1 MSNNQWNEFDDETYG
16 DDGDGPKALRDALKK
31 EQKERKQLEEQLAS
45 LQKSSRERTL
55 KEVLNSN
62 GINPAI
68 AKFIPSDVADE
79 SSVNEWLVEN
89 ASVFNLNLGGS
100 NEEAPAPTGSNPFDL
115 SGTVTPPVGVS
126 QQQADAFTTISQIS
140 QGSAPMT
147 SEGAALAAIQNASTP
162 EELTR
167 LLTGR

>member
-1 MSNNQWNEFDDETYG
+1 MSNNEWDNYDDDLGEQG
-16 DDGDGPKALRDALKK
+16 EGPKALRDALKK

-45 LQKSSRERTL
+45 LQKSSRERTV

-68 AKFIPSDVADE
+68 AKFIPSDVDDE

-89 ASVFNLNLGGS
+89 AAIFNINLGAS
-100 NEEAPAPTGSNPFDL
+100 NEAVPAQTGSNPFDL
-115 SGTVTPPVGVS
+115 SGTVTPAVGVS
-126 QQQADAFTTISQIS
+126 QQQVDAFTTINQTS
-140 QGSAPMT
+140 QGAVPMT
-147 SEGAALAAIQNASTP
+147 SEAQALAAIQNATSP

-167 LLTGR
+167 LLMGG

>member
-1 MSNNQWNEFDDETYG
+1 MSNNQWDEFDDETYG
-16 DDGDGPKALRDALKK
+16 DEGEGPKALRDALKK
-31 EQKERKQLEEQLAS
+31 EQKERKQLEEKLAS

-68 AKFIPSDVADE
+68 AKFIPSDVDDE

-89 ASVFNLNLGGS
+89 ASIFNFNLGGS
-100 NEEAPAPTGSNPFDL
+100 NEEVPAPTGANPFDL
-115 SGTVTPPVGVS
+115 TGTITPPMGVT
-126 QQQADAFTTISQIS
+126 QEQADAFTTISQTS
-140 QGSAPMT
+140 QGSVPMT
-147 SEGAALAAIQNASTP
+147 SEGAVLAAIQNASTP
-162 EELTR
+162 EELSR